1 MTKKVKLLNLDTL
14 AESKE
19 ELVVVLNG
27 KEHKLKEMSVS
38 DFIWAQKN
46 LKDVSQGSSE
56 EEVVKSLVAMLLR
69 QFPTMSESELMEL
82 SASTLNQLTEFVQ
95 SVGMKGAEAAV
106 AEAEAEAVSK
116 GEVVTTAAAS

>member
-1 MTKKVKLLNLDTL
+1 MAKTKLLNLDTL
-14 AESKE
+14 SDSNE

-27 KEHKLKEMSVS
+27 NEHKLKEMSVS
-38 DFIWAQKN
+38 DFIWAQANIKTA
-46 LKDVSQGSSE
+46 SE
-56 EEVVKSLVAMLLR
+56 KQEESEVVEALVTMLTR
-69 QFPTMSESELMEL
+69 QFPTMTRAELMEL
-82 SASTLNQLTEFVQ
+82 SFSKLNQLTAFVQ